1 MSESKKQLY
10 NNAYNKANY
19 TGISFRIN
27 NTTEHDI
34 KEMLD
39 MQDNLKAYICKLIRG
54 DIKRQKQ
61 MQRRVLLNNGDRKVY
76 EDIDKYCFEVTEDL
90 PFDNHYIVGFAEDIE
105 NAQILLGEFAARTPQ
120 HGKLRI
126 LFRWH
131 DKELNCLASREV
143 TDEVF

>member
-1 MSESKKQLY
+1 MTESKKQIY

-19 TGISFRIN
+19 TGVSFRIN
-27 NTTEHDI
+27 NVTEKDI

-39 MQDNLKAYICKLIRG
+39 MQENLKAYICKLIRG

-61 MQRRVLLNNGDRKVY
+61 LQRRVLLNPGDRQIYK
-76 EDIDKYCFEVTEDL
+76 DINKYCFEVTEDL

-126 LFRWH
+126 LFRWY
-131 DKELNCLASREV
+131 DTDLKCVASREV
-143 TDEVF
+143 TDEVL